1 MPQPQSLF
9 LRSGVEMYLCYIDES
24 GTSDIPGN
32 SSHYVLA
39 GLSIPISKWKECDR
53 SIELIKQKYGLEFA
67 EIHVAW
73 MLRPYLEQNKIPN
86 FEFLNEN
93 QRRSAVQAYRNQELL
108 RLQKLNNSKLYRQ
121 TRKNYQKTEPYI
133 HLTYDQRKKIITEI
147 AETIG
152 KWQFARLFAECVDKL
167 HFDPTRS
174 SHSIDEQSF
183 EQVVSRFEK
192 YLQNLDKKHTESNS
206 YGLLIHDNNPTVAQK
221 HTLLMKKFHKDGT
234 FWTRISHIIE
244 TPLFV
249 DSQLT
254 SMVQI
259 ADLCGYA
266 LRRYLENG
274 EAEWFDII
282 FQRAD
287 RKENIVVGVRH
298 FTKNS
303 CTCKICNA
311 HRR

>member
-1 MPQPQSLF
+1 
-9 LRSGVEMYLCYIDES
+9 MYLCYIDES

-32 SSHYVLA
+32 SSHYILA
-39 GLSIPISKWKECDR
+39 GLSIPISKWKECDNCIEKIKR
-53 SIELIKQKYGLEFA
+53 SYRLESA

-73 MLRPYLEQNKIPN
+73 MMRPYLEQTKIPDFAN
-86 FEFLNEN
+86 LNEN
-93 QRRSAVQAYRNQELL
+93 QRRSAVQTYRIAELL
-108 RLQKLNNSKLYRQ
+108 RLQKSKNNKLYRQ
-121 TRKNYQKTEPYI
+121 TRKNYQKTQPYV
-133 HLTYDQRKKIITEI
+133 HLTYEQRKKAIYEI
-147 AETIG
+147 AEAVS
-152 KWQFARLFAECVDKL
+152 KWQFARLFAECIDKL
-167 HFDPTRS
+167 HFDPGRS

-183 EQVVSRFEK
+183 EQVVTRFEK
-192 YLQNLDKKHTESNS
+192 YLQNLDRNRSELSP

-234 FWTRISHIIE
+234 FWTQINHIIE

-266 LRRYLENG
+266 LRRYLEND
-274 EAEWFDII
+274 EAELFDIL
-282 FQRAD
+282 FRRAD
-287 RKENIVVGVRH
+287 RKENVVVGVRH
-298 FTKNS
+298 FTKSS
-303 CTCKICNA
+303 CACKICNA

>member
-1 MPQPQSLF
+1 
-9 LRSGVEMYLCYIDES
+9 MYLCYIDES

-32 SSHYVLA
+32 SSHYILA
-39 GLSIPISKWKECDR
+39 GLSIPISKWKECDNCIEKIKR
-53 SIELIKQKYGLEFA
+53 SYRLESA

-73 MLRPYLEQNKIPN
+73 MMRPYLEQTKIPDFAN
-86 FEFLNEN
+86 LNEN
-93 QRRSAVQAYRNQELL
+93 QRRSAVQTYRIAELL
-108 RLQKLNNSKLYRQ
+108 RLQKSKNNKLYRQ
-121 TRKNYQKTEPYI
+121 TRKNYQKTQPYV
-133 HLTYDQRKKIITEI
+133 HLTYEQRKKAIYEI
-147 AETIG
+147 AEAVS
-152 KWQFARLFAECVDKL
+152 KWQFARLFAECIDKL
-167 HFDPTRS
+167 HFDPSRS
-174 SHSIDEQSF
+174 THSIDEQSF
-183 EQVVSRFEK
+183 EQVVTRFEK
-192 YLQNLDKKHTESNS
+192 YLQNLDRNRSELSP

-234 FWTRISHIIE
+234 FWTQINHIIE

-266 LRRYLENG
+266 LRRYLEND
-274 EAEWFDII
+274 EAELFDIL
-282 FQRAD
+282 FRRAD
-287 RKENIVVGVRH
+287 RKENVVVGVRH
-298 FTKNS
+298 FTKSS